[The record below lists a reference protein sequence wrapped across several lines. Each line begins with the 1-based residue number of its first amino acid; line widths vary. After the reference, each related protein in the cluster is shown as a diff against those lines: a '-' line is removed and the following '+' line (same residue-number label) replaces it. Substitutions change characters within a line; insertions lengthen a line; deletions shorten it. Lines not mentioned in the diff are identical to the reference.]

1 MNKNHKFTRRSF
13 LKTSIASI
21 TALTIVPRYVLGGPG
36 FTPPSE
42 ILTRA
47 VIGTGGMGMGH
58 VTSVNTACKLLAVC
72 DVDEKHLATALK
84 AGGAD
89 VKGYR
94 DFREVLARK
103 DIDIVHIP
111 TPPHWHALISIA
123 AAKAGKDIWCEKPMT
138 RTIAEGEAVKAA
150 MAKYKRIFRLN
161 TWFRFDSSFYGMG
174 VSVKPIKKL
183 VQAGVFGWP
192 LKITLGGTTGFDW
205 KQNAWCGRTDL
216 TPQPVPPEL
225 DYDLWLGPAPVKP
238 YHPHRVHQTFRGYW
252 DYDGGGL
259 GDMGQHYL
267 DPVQYIL
274 GKDDESPIHIEADT
288 GPQDRDAVLPW
299 RRISLRYADGC
310 EIILDGENKD
320 DAPFL
325 SGPRGKLTKALVSD
339 IPDLA
344 DKIRDLP
351 DPEPQV
357 TDFVQAVKTRK
368 KFALNEINGHRSCT
382 LINLA
387 KIAVE
392 TGRPLRFNSKKQRF
406 IDDAKAN
413 DYVKQPMRSPWKI
426 KV

>member
-1 MNKNHKFTRRSF
+1 MNKNHPFTRRNF
-13 LKTSIASI
+13 LKTSIASMA
-21 TALTIVPRYVLGGPG
+21 TLAIVPRHVLGGPG

-58 VTSVNTACKLLAVC
+58 VTSINTACKLLAVC
-72 DVDEKHLATALK
+72 DVDSKHLATALK

-89 VKGYR
+89 VRGYR
-94 DFREVLARK
+94 DFREILARK
-103 DIDIVHIP
+103 DIDIVHVP

-123 AAKAGKDIWCEKPMT
+123 AAEAGKDIWCEKPMS
-138 RTIAEGEAVKAA
+138 RTIAEGEAVTAA
-150 MAKYKRIFRLN
+150 VAKYKRIFRLN
-161 TWFRFDSSFYGMG
+161 TWFRFDSPFYGMG
-174 VSVKPIKKL
+174 VPVKPIKKL

-192 LKITLGGTTGFDW
+192 LKITLGGKTGFDW
-205 KQNAWCGRTDL
+205 KQNQWCGRTDL

-238 YHPHRVHQTFRGYW
+238 YHPHRVHQSFRGYW

-267 DPVQYIL
+267 DPVQYLL
-274 GKDDESPIHIEADT
+274 GKDDESPVRVEADT

-310 EIILDGENKD
+310 EIILDGLNTD

-325 SGPRGKLTKALVSD
+325 SGPLGKLSKALESD
-339 IPDLA
+339 IPDIEE
-344 DKIRDLP
+344 KIRGLP
-351 DPEPQV
+351 DPAPQV
-357 TDFVQAVKTRK
+357 TDFVQAVKTRQ

-387 KIAVE
+387 KIAVQ
-392 TGRPLRFNSKKQRF
+392 TGRPLNFHSKKQRF
-406 IDDAKAN
+406 IDDAQAN
-413 DYVKQPMRSPWKI
+413 AYIQQPMRAPWKI
-426 KV
+426 EV